1 MRTTQKRST
10 SPDRERLSSAPRFSL
25 HHILVPLDFS
35 GMSRQA
41 LTCAVPLARQHHAKI
56 SLIHVALPPMIVQA
70 YPDGGMI
77 VPVASEKMAAA
88 AKAHLNLLATQLS
101 AGRTA
106 RPNAVARGQPR
117 LRSHPGREG
126 DQGRPDRA
134 LDDRQFRTQPRVA
147 GQHRRTH
154 RASRSSARQEMP
166 RLAQRLVPPSL
177 QVTSLVGHGRA
188 AGVIVE
194 TAERNHIDLIVLS
207 THGHTGLDRLLLGS
221 TAEHVVRQA
230 KCPVFVVRQSRDRN
244 QNAAE
249 KG

>member
-1 MRTTQKRST
+1 VRHAHCPVLTVRRHSPARSGRAAALEPPAYPET
-10 SPDRERLSSAPRFSL
+10 LPWRR
-25 HHILVPLDFS
+25 ILVPLDFS
-35 GMSRQA
+35 PTSLRA
-41 LTCAVPLARQHHAKI
+41 LDVAVPLAQENDARLFLLNVVEP
-56 SLIHVALPPMIVQA
+56 SV
-70 YPDGGMI
+70 YPAWMEGEVLVG
-77 VPVASEKMAAA
+77 SEET
-88 AKAHLNLLATQLS
+88 LA
-101 AGRTA
+101 
-106 RPNAVARGQPR
+106 
-117 LRSHPGREG
+117 
-126 DQGRPDRA
+126 
-134 LDDRQFRTQPRVA
+134 
-147 GQHRRTH
+147 
-154 RASRSSARQEMP
+154 SSARQEMP
-166 RLAQRLVPPSL
+166 RLAQRLVPPPL